1 MAVKMKICGLSRKED
16 ISYANALKPD
26 FIGFVFAK
34 KSRRYVDP
42 KKAAQLRRLLDPGI
56 IPVGVFVNEDPKQVA
71 DLLKQGIIEIAQLHG
86 QEDETYLL
94 KLKKR
99 TDKPLIQAFQIDGAE
114 DVKRAEKSA
123 ADYILLDHG
132 AGGTGETFDWSLLGQ
147 ISRPYFLA
155 GGLNPGNVKNALE
168 LTKPYALDVSSGV
181 ETDKVKDFEKMKAF
195 AAAVREIAAAQRRS
209 SEGNKTVP

>member
-132 AGGTGETFDWSLLGQ
+132 AGGTGEAFDWSLLGQ

-168 LTKPYALDVSSGV
+168 MTKPYALDVSSGV

-195 AAAVREIAAAQRRS
+195 AAAVREIAPAQRRY

>member
-1 MAVKMKICGLSRKED
+1 M
-16 ISYANALKPD
+16 
-26 FIGFVFAK
+26 
-34 KSRRYVDP
+34 DP
-42 KKAAQLRRLLDPGI
+42 EKAAQLRRLLDPGI

-132 AGGTGETFDWSLLGQ
+132 AGGTGETFDWSLLGH

-168 LTKPYALDVSSGV
+168 MTKPYALDVSSGV

-195 AAAVREIAAAQRRS
+195 AAAVREIAPAQRRY

>member
-42 KKAAQLRRLLDPGI
+42 EKAAQLRRLLDPGI

-114 DVKRAEKSA
+114 DVKREAYDLLAKLRPAITASDGTLVEALLEKSA
-123 ADYILLDHG
+123 AIRRTPTAAVTNNVTP
-132 AGGTGETFDWSLLGQ
+132 AGGGDVRFYR
-147 ISRPYFLA
+147 I
-155 GGLNPGNVKNALE
+155 VK
-168 LTKPYALDVSSGV
+168 P
-181 ETDKVKDFEKMKAF
+181 
-195 AAAVREIAAAQRRS
+195 
-209 SEGNKTVP
+209 

>member
-71 DLLKQGIIEIAQLHG
+71 DLLKQ
-86 QEDETYLL
+86 
-94 KLKKR
+94 
-99 TDKPLIQAFQIDGAE
+99 IQAFQIDGAE

-132 AGGTGETFDWSLLGQ
+132 AGGTGETFDWSLLGH

-168 LTKPYALDVSSGV
+168 MTKPYALDVSSGV